1 MSEPLK
7 GDLDYCSG
15 HPTVCCP
22 CCSEFQKRLTSARQE
37 VMAEAEKIARK
48 IENILSEADD
58 IEYDTEQEIRGVIK
72 DWERFKAAHKEKSNG

>member
-1 MSEPLK
+1 
-7 GDLDYCSG
+7 
-15 HPTVCCP
+15 
-22 CCSEFQKRLTSARQE
+22 
-37 VMAEAEKIARK
+37 MAEAEKIARK